1 MTGTTCYERDEA
13 LCEDPLCLR
22 AGGCRIQIERIAANV
37 PERLNP
43 LLKMDALVA
52 ADEAACRLD
61 GMFRDLFNTE
71 DRMDLIIT
79 IIRAATTCALSPSH
93 SETP

>member
-1 MTGTTCYERDEA
+1 MSDK
-13 LCEDPLCLR
+13 
-22 AGGCRIQIERIAANV
+22 V

-43 LLKMDALVA
+43 LLTREAIEA

-71 DRMDLIIT
+71 ERLDLIIT
-79 IIRAATTCALSPSH
+79 IIRAATASMLGVGSVTERLP
-93 SETP
+93 EVQKPL